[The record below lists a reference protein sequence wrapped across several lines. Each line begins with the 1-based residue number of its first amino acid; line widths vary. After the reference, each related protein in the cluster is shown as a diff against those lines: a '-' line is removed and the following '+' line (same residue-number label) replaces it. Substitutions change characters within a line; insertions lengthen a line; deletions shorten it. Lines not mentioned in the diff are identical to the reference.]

1 MADDSDAT
9 RRKPNQRYR
18 NRQIRILQE
27 AVDILNRK
35 GIKGMKLSDL
45 AARLDLVPTAVMY
58 YYKNKEALAV
68 ACMHSGLERYHE
80 LLDHAERVPKA
91 EGVREFTRRYFDL
104 VRQIELG
111 EAPALPVFNEVRALN
126 VLSVNESYIH
136 MFKRVRRL
144 IDGSAGKRLG
154 RIDRNVR
161 AHQFLVQILWADF
174 WLKTREVDE
183 YSRLA
188 ERFLD
193 VLVHGYVDEGR
204 DWTFPQVSA
213 DEVLLIVQDKAKEE
227 FLRIAT
233 QLMNIRGYKGASL
246 DKISAR
252 LNVTKGA
259 FYHHYQTKDELA
271 MACFER
277 TVELILKAQS
287 AGEARGR
294 TGAEK
299 LAISLTLLIEH
310 QLAGGVPIIRL
321 SAFASMPPELSGR
334 IFRRFD
340 QLTLR
345 FSGVIAD
352 GVADGSIRPVDPLVG
367 AQMVTGTL
375 VAVTD
380 AQFWAADLTAENAR
394 DTYIRPLISGI
405 FT

>member
-1 MADDSDAT
+1 MADDSDRT
-9 RRKPNQRYR
+9 SREPTERYR

-27 AVDILNRK
+27 AIDILNRN

-58 YYKNKEALAV
+58 YYKNKEDLAV
-68 ACMHSGLERYHE
+68 ACMHSGLERFHD
-80 LLDHAERVPKA
+80 LLDQAERVPKA
-91 EGVREFTRRYFDL
+91 EGLHEFIRRYFDL
-104 VRQIELG
+104 VGQIESG
-111 EAPALPVFNEVRALN
+111 QAPALPVFNEMRALN
-126 VLSVNESYIH
+126 VLSVNQSYIH
-136 MFKRVRRL
+136 MFRRVRQL
-144 IDGSAGKRLG
+144 IDASAGKRLDK
-154 RIDRNVR
+154 IDRNVR
-161 AHQFLVQILWADF
+161 AHQFLVQILWAGF
-174 WLKTREVDE
+174 WLKRREVDE

-188 ERFLD
+188 ERFFD
-193 VLVHGYVDEGR
+193 VLVHGYIDEGQ
-204 DWTFPQVSA
+204 DWTLPQVSA
-213 DEVLLIVQDKAKEE
+213 DEVLLIVQDKGKEE

-233 QLMNIRGYKGASL
+233 QLMNARGYKGASI

-252 LNVTKGA
+252 LNLTKGA

-277 TVELILKAQS
+277 TVELILKALS
-287 AGEARGR
+287 AGEARGS

-299 LAISLTLLIEH
+299 LFISLNLLTEH
-310 QLAGGVPIIRL
+310 QLAGGVPITRL
-321 SAFASMPPELSGR
+321 SAFASMPRELR
-334 IFRRFD
+334 DPIFRRFD

-345 FSGVIAD
+345 FSGLIAD

-367 AQMVTGTL
+367 AEMITASL